1 MGNNTRRR
9 RAWRHAIAIAV
20 LGVLVL
26 EWPAEATG
34 PTAPVRGE
42 CGYGPCGRNGFTAF
56 NLEYFPK
63 RQKTVGW
70 RDVVDFYNADPMS
83 HAAGGHTVT
92 HLNEHGPPRFDTGVV
107 PFGHGARVAGLEWL
121 TPQKYLFYCKNHPF
135 MKGKF
140 WVIGGS
146 IDVLPIAP

>member
-1 MGNNTRRR
+1 MRMKARSRRF
-9 RAWRHAIAIAV
+9 WRHAVAVAV
-20 LGVLVL
+20 LGVLAL
-26 EWPAEATG
+26 EWPALAAGTTV
-34 PTAPVRGE
+34 PAKGE

-63 RQKTVGW
+63 RQKTVQW
-70 RDVVDFYNADPMS
+70 KDIVDFYNADPMS
-83 HAAGGHTVT
+83 YADGGHSVT
-92 HLNEHGPPRFDTGVV
+92 HLNEHGPPRFDTGIV
-107 PFGHGARVAGLEWL
+107 PFGHAVKVAGLETL
-121 TPQKYLFYCKNHPF
+121 TPQKYLFYCRVHPF

>member
-1 MGNNTRRR
+1 MGGRRFR
-9 RAWRHAIAIAV
+9 LLAV
-20 LGVLVL
+20 SLGVAAMSVL
-26 EWPAEATG
+26 QWPAVAAG
-34 PTAPVRGE
+34 TAQPVRGE

-56 NLEYFPK
+56 NLKYFPE

-83 HAAGGHTVT
+83 AAAGGHSVT
-92 HLNEHGPPRFDTGVV
+92 HLNPHGPPRFDTGIV
-107 PFGHGARVAGLEWL
+107 PFGHGAKVAGLEHL
-121 TPQKYLFYCKNHPF
+121 TPQKYLFYCRVHPA
-135 MKGKF
+135 MRGKF

>member
-1 MGNNTRRR
+1 MVRRR
-9 RAWRHAIAIAV
+9 LRVVAV
-20 LGVLVL
+20 SLGVATLSVL
-26 EWPAEATG
+26 DWPAVAAGITQ
-34 PTAPVRGE
+34 PVRGE

-83 HAAGGHTVT
+83 ADDGGHSVT
-92 HLNEHGPPRFDTGVV
+92 DLNPHGPPRFDTGIV
-107 PFGHGARVAGLEWL
+107 PFGHAAKVAGLETL
-121 TPQKYLFYCKNHPF
+121 TPQKYLFYCRVHPF